1 MHDQLRASGR
11 KLSPRLVHSYQV
23 SPPILLAQQR
33 LRAERRGEARLDPLL
48 GRLLEAVRNQQERGV
63 VEASGPAVGTAV
75 GAGVRTLAR
84 RKIGGP
90 NGSQPVSSVQRRVPP
105 Q

>member
-48 GRLLEAVRNQQERGV
+48 GRLLEAMRNQQERSV
-63 VEASGPAVGTAV
+63 VEASADEVDPHRQRLPAP
-75 GAGVRTLAR
+75 R
-84 RKIGGP
+84 RY
-90 NGSQPVSSVQRRVPP
+90 RDDRVAAHGRVAAAPKVEAC
-105 Q
+105 QG